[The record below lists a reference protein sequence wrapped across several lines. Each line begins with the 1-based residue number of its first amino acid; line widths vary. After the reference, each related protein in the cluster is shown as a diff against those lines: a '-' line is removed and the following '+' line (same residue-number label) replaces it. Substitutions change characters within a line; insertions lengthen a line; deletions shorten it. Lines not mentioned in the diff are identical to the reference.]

1 MTNNYFIC
9 IIIALNMYVT
19 SKGELDGYLC
29 YQTLLDQ
36 LFALSFCPELSLK
49 ESSPIDE
56 DLDTLDPGIR
66 CIWPSP
72 IQWRHLSLG
81 EAPVLLVFGRG
92 TSPVS
97 ETLAVDARRH
107 SRVWSEVHKHQRP
120 LNVAYATTHS
130 CV

>member
-1 MTNNYFIC
+1 M
-9 IIIALNMYVT
+9 IIALNMYVT
-19 SKGELDGYLC
+19 SKGALDGCLC
-29 YQTLLDQ
+29 YRTLLDQ
-36 LFALSFCPELSLK
+36 LFALSFWPELSPK

-81 EAPVLLVFGRG
+81 EEPVLLVFGRG

-97 ETLAVDARRH
+97 ETLAADARRH
-107 SRVWSEVHKHQRP
+107 SRVWGEVYKHQIP
-120 LNVAYATTHS
+120 LNVEYTTRHS
-130 CV
+130 CVWNAGVPS